1 MANILIIDDDEQYPK
16 MMAKILKQEGH
27 HNIVTATNG
36 AEGLDLIKMQHFDLI
51 ITDILMP
58 TKDGIDLIAD
68 LVNANSK
75 VPVIAISGGRNLI
88 TPEFNLSSAK
98 TLGVKIFLK
107 KPFTNEQLVEAVKNG
122 LNMEHSE

>member
-16 MMAKILKQEGH
+16 MMAKILKQEAH

-36 AEGLDLIKMQHFDLI
+36 KEGLDLIKMQNFDLI

-58 TKDGIDLIAD
+58 DKDGIDLITD
-68 LVNANSK
+68 LLRAKST
-75 VPVIAISGGRNLI
+75 VPIIAISGGRNLI

-107 KPFTNEQLVEAVKNG
+107 KPFTNEQLIEAVSNG
-122 LNMEHSE
+122 LKNA